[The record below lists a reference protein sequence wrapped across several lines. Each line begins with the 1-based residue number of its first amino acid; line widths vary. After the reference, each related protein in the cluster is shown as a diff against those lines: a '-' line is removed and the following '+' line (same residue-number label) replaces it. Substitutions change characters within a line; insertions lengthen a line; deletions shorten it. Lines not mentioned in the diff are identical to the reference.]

1 MRAEEHPGRRVPQ
14 PPAGSLL
21 VPHPCTGTYLGTD
34 GASSHPLLPFTPPAV
49 CWVPGAAGVS
59 LSWGW
64 DMSIPF
70 ILTDEGLEHP
80 LWSWLGCDTPC
91 VLWPCG
97 TGPSPGSI
105 TYPWGHS
112 PAPEKEGRRG
122 PPVVWGGLQVPRTRA
137 PAICFLQGSPFP
149 FARCGRTEQTLMWSL
164 SQVCFKTT
172 KIQPLPPGSG
182 FPWFPPDSPG
192 AGWPQDAF
200 PVSSWSERLVLEVS
214 DPDSGVHLGQGDEI
228 PELCSSNPNSCCS
241 DPAAWGGP
249 GSAVMLQLQNPS
261 PNPLRSIS
269 R

>member
-1 MRAEEHPGRRVPQ
+1 MEHPSTHLFPSHCRLS
-14 PPAGSLL
+14 AGSLEQP
-21 VPHPCTGTYLGTD
+21 VSPCPGDGTCPSP
-34 GASSHPLLPFTPPAV
+34 SS
-49 CWVPGAAGVS
+49 S
-59 LSWGW
+59 LMKAW
-64 DMSIPF
+64 SIPSGRGWGV
-70 ILTDEGLEHP
+70 IP
-80 LWSWLGCDTPC
+80 PC
-91 VLWPCG
+91 ILWPCG

-105 TYPWGHS
+105 RYPWGHI

-182 FPWFPPDSPG
+182 FPWFSPDSPG

-200 PVSSWSERLVLEVS
+200 PVSSWSERLVLEVL
-214 DPDSGVHLGQGDEI
+214 DPDSGVHVGQGDEI
-228 PELCSSNPNSCCS
+228 PELRSSNPNSCCS